1 MARLARLGDVG
12 PIGESTGMVT
22 VDGTE
27 WELFIGMNG
36 DMKVFSFVAPSSVS
50 DFSGD
55 AKQFYNHLE
64 TEQDFP
70 VSSQNLIGESSTQ
83 TLSLWRRR
91 RQIY

>member
-36 DMKVFSFVAPSSVS
+36 DMKVFSFVAPSSVN